1 MPDPVETTTPAAVV
15 PPVPEPI
22 VLPSEAPKEKLLA
35 GKYKT
40 VEELEK
46 GYNEIQKLVSGK
58 KPAEPITD
66 PATTPLAPTAEAAVD
81 KAGLDMAV
89 LNKEFSDTG
98 ALSEASLKA
107 LEGVGISK
115 EVVDT
120 YIAGQEA
127 LVAQAVGKVHAL
139 AGGKDSF
146 DAMISWASINI
157 PEGDQQAF
165 NTSMAGDFNS
175 QKLAVDALKAR
186 YVAAT
191 GSNPKV
197 IVGEG
202 ASPSVQGYESRAQM
216 VADMSD
222 PRYQKDS
229 AYRNK
234 VAEKLGRT
242 TAF

>member
-22 VLPSEAPKEKLLA
+22 VLPSETPKEKLLA

-46 GYNEIQKLVSGK
+46 GYNEIQKLVSGR
-58 KPAEPITD
+58 KPDAD
-66 PATTPLAPTAEAAVD
+66 PATTTPDPAATAEAAVA

-89 LNKEFSDTG
+89 LTKEFSETG
-98 ALSEASLKA
+98 ALSEGSLKA